1 VKFEWDAAK
10 AKKNLQKHGI
20 SFEEAITVFAD
31 WRSLTIPDPEHS
43 EGEARFLILGA
54 SSIGRILVVSCRTR
68 RIYPYH

>member
-43 EGEARFLILGA
+43 EEARFLILGA